1 MVSNKLIILDES
13 QLKYVPEANMAKPTH
28 IVKYEEKLY
37 SMNKDFQ
44 EYDHFNQALKEGVMN
59 ENKKNFDK
67 YQELIK
73 KINAWKADIHLIK
86 YLYDDFVVPKKHWW
100 NPQICKYMNV
110 IPFTPSVMINIS
122 PAWKDIGQA
131 SAYHEYMIELL
142 RKTIE
147 LYLRASNRYD
157 YYSYVIECG
166 GDGDHIHAHIV
177 AHMNPDIIKSVTT
190 HINKGNHNVELRKIF
205 KKVFNEKT
213 ELLKP
218 KGKKGINP
226 DFKSGVLSGKYAIQR
241 ILLRNEELVSDKIE
255 YLDEEKKPD
264 GHKNARHP
272 ICPLLVVFTSKDQQA

>member
-13 QLKYVPEANMAKPTH
+13 QLKYMPEANMAKPRH
-28 IVKYEEKLY
+28 IIEYEEKLFT
-37 SMNKDFQ
+37 MNYDFQ
-44 EYDHFNQALKEGVMN
+44 KYDHFVKSLKAGWII
-59 ENKKNFDK
+59 ENKQNYDK
-67 YQELIK
+67 HKDLLEKIK
-73 KINAWKADIHLIK
+73 AWKEDIHIIK
-86 YLYDDFVVPKKHWW
+86 YLYDDHIVPKKHWW
-100 NPQICKYMNV
+100 DARICSYMNV

-131 SAYHEYMIELL
+131 RVNHEYMIELL

-147 LYLRASNRYD
+147 LYLGASNRYD

-166 GDGDHIHAHIV
+166 ADGDHIHAHIV
-177 AHMNPDIIKSVTT
+177 AHINPDIIKSVET

-213 ELLKP
+213 SLMKP

-226 DFKSGVLSGKYAIQR
+226 DFKGGVLSGKYAIQR

-255 YLDEEKKPD
+255 YLEEEKKPV